1 MDPERWHEVDR
12 LFEAALDRPPAERP
26 AFLDAA
32 CAGDTALRGEVER
45 LLAADEEGAGFLT
58 GVPGELLGAAFGDSG
73 RGPAP
78 LSGRTISH
86 FRIGEPLG
94 SGGMGVVYE
103 AEDTRLG
110 RSVALKF
117 LAPELVRDPAAKAR
131 FLTEAR
137 AASALDHT
145 NLCTILEAGESE
157 DGLLFLAMPR
167 YDGESLERRIARGP
181 LPVEEALEIAVQAAR
196 GLAKA
201 HAHGIVHRDVKPGNL
216 FVTRDGVVKILDFGI
231 AKLTGAQLTG
241 EAGHTRRGA
250 LLGTPSYMAPEQT
263 RGEPVDAR
271 ADVWSL
277 GVVFY
282 EMLAGRRP
290 FVGGTGVAVVHAVL
304 HETPEPLKHL
314 RPEVPAELER
324 ILSRML
330 AKDPGQRH
338 ADAAEVLADL
348 RSALGLPATGTGGS
362 LGPAAPR
369 PPRTLLWPRR
379 RLAWAAFGAA
389 ALAASVVLGLL
400 ALRRGGAAPDFVPGQ
415 IGQLTDLQGSE
426 TFPSLSPDGTF
437 FVYSKVIDGNSD
449 LFLQRVAGS
458 KPINLTADSP
468 AHDYQPAF
476 SPDGQ
481 QIAFRSERE
490 GGGIFLIGATGESV
504 KRLTDFGFNPAW
516 SPDGREIAVATEGA
530 FDPRSRSS
538 LSQIFRIDV
547 ATGAQRP
554 LEVQDGV
561 QPAWSPH
568 GLRIAFWGLAQPG
581 NRRAIWTVPVDG
593 GSPVTVVDDTFYN
606 WSPGWSPDGRFLYFA
621 SNRGGSM
628 NLWRVAVDER
638 SGRVSGTPQPITTSS
653 EWSAL
658 PSLSRDGHRLIYATD
673 SSRSFVQMIP
683 FNPETA
689 QVDGPPKLV
698 YQGARAIR
706 SCDVSPDGAWLALWA
721 SSPTEDLLLVR
732 PDGSDLRYLTKDSAR
747 DRTPYWSPDGS
758 RILFASNRSGKY
770 EAWTIRPDGS
780 GLTQVTHLPDQPVL
794 YPFWAPDGKQIGF
807 YYASHGTA
815 LLDLRRPRSRPRVLP
830 PAKDGQIFDGSA
842 WSKDGGFLA
851 GTLSERPGAESSGV
865 ALWSLSDNT
874 YRRLSRTGNT
884 PTFLRSGPRLLF
896 KEADT
901 IRLADMAGGEVR
913 TVLSPPPHSAFLWI
927 GAGPGDRSLCTVW
940 ATDEGDIWSL
950 SLGVPATAADPLR

>member
-12 LFEAALDRPPAERP
+12 LFEEALDRPPEERP
-26 AFLDAA
+26 VFLDAA
-32 CAGDTALRGEVER
+32 CAGDTALRQEVER
-45 LLAADEEGAGFLT
+45 LLAADEKGAGFLT
-58 GVPGELLGAAFGDSG
+58 GTPGELLGAAFGDGG
-73 RGPAP
+73 RSPT
-78 LSGRTISH
+78 LSGRAISH

-103 AEDTRLG
+103 AEDTQLG

-117 LAPELVRDPAAKAR
+117 LAPELVRDPVSKAR

-167 YDGESLERRIARGP
+167 YDGESLERRLTRGP
-181 LPVEEALEIAVQAAR
+181 LPVEEAAEIAVQTAR

-216 FVTRDGVVKILDFGI
+216 FLTRDGVVKILDFGI
-231 AKLTGAQLTG
+231 AKLTGET
-241 EAGHTRRGA
+241 GHTRRGT
-250 LLGTPSYMAPEQT
+250 LLGTPSYMSPEQT

-277 GVVFY
+277 GVVLY

-290 FVGGTGVAVVHAVL
+290 FTGGSGDAVVHAVL
-304 HETPEPLKHL
+304 HQAPEPVTRL

-348 RSALGLPATGTGGS
+348 RSALGLPATGSGLVSGV
-362 LGPAAPR
+362 GPAVSAAGRPR
-369 PPRTLLWPRR
+369 SQRGWR
-379 RLAWAAFGAA
+379 RLAWAALAAA
-389 ALAASVVLGLL
+389 ALAASLALGLL
-400 ALRRGGAAPDFVPGQ
+400 AWRKGGAASAFMPGQ
-415 IGQLTDLQGSE
+415 IVGLTDLQGRE
-426 TFPSLSPDGTF
+426 NFPSLSPEGTF
-437 FVYSKVIDGNSD
+437 FVYSKAVNGNSD
-449 LFLQRVAGS
+449 LFLQRVAGGQ
-458 KPINLTADSP
+458 PLNLTADSP
-468 AHDYQPAF
+468 ADDSQPAF

-490 GGGIFLIGATGESV
+490 GGGIFLMGATGESV

-530 FDPRSRSS
+530 LDPRKRFST
-538 LSQIFRIDV
+538 SQIIRIDI
-547 ATGAQRP
+547 ATQTQRP
-554 LEVQDGV
+554 LAVPDGV
-561 QPAWSPH
+561 QPSWSPQ
-568 GLRIAFWGLAQPG
+568 GLRIAYWGLAQPG
-581 NRRAIWTVPVDG
+581 SRRAIWTVPVAG
-593 GSPVTVVDDTFYN
+593 GSPVTVVDDAFYN
-606 WSPGWSPDGRFLYFA
+606 WSPVWSPDGRFLYFA
-621 SNRGGSM
+621 SNRGGNM
-628 NLWRVAVDER
+628 NLWRVAIDER
-638 SGRVSGTPQPITTSS
+638 SGRVLSPPQAITTSS

-673 SSRSFVQMIP
+673 SSRSFVEVVP

-689 QVDGPPKLV
+689 QAGGSPVLA
-698 YQGARAIR
+698 YQGARAIL
-706 SCDVSPDGAWLALWA
+706 SCDISPDGAWLVLWS
-721 SSPTEDLLLVR
+721 SSPQEDLLLVR
-732 PDGSDLRYLTKDSAR
+732 SDGSGLRHLTDDPAR

-794 YPFWAPDGKQIGF
+794 YPFWAPDGQRIGF
-807 YYASHGTA
+807 NYVSHGTA
-815 LLDLRRPRSRPRVLP
+815 ILDLRRPGSQPRVLP
-830 PAKDGQIFDGSA
+830 PAKDGQTLDGSA
-842 WSKDGGFLA
+842 WSKDGRFLA
-851 GTLSERPGAESSGV
+851 GGLVPRRGEESYGV
-865 ALWSLSDNT
+865 AAWSLSDNT
-874 YRRLSRTGNT
+874 YRLLSETGHDGR
-884 PTFLRSGPRLLF
+884 FLHRGLRLLF
-896 KEADT
+896 NEAGT
-901 IRLADMAGGEVR
+901 IRLADVASGEVR
-913 TVLSPPPHSAFLWI
+913 TVLSPPTHFLFNWL
-927 GAGPGDRSLCTVW
+927 GVGPGDRNLCTVR

-950 SLGVPATAADPLR
+950 SLDRRPP